1 MFAYRS
7 RPAPVYRILRRRRY
21 GKPMTMPIA
30 FALAGLVFVAG
41 VLGLFL
47 YFGLRSG
54 RGDLVAPPKSFGK
67 REYGRRPV
75 VRPAPAQLAAPKPG
89 PSRVKPSQSSS
100 ANPAPQPAA
109 KPVAAQPEQ
118 MISVPIAGA
127 SPDSQPAPVWRRE
140 TPAGHGR
147 FSEASY
153 SAEQYAEREV
163 KALLLQDRH
172 DRAVRHA
179 RTALKLPADEA
190 EAYVERLAR
199 GLRV

>member
-1 MFAYRS
+1 MRE
-7 RPAPVYRILRRRRY
+7 
-21 GKPMTMPIA
+21 PMTMPIA

-54 RGDLVAPPKSFGK
+54 RGDLVTPPKSFGK
-67 REYGRRPV
+67 REYGRRPA
-75 VRPAPAQLAAPKPG
+75 VRPV
-89 PSRVKPSQSSS
+89 PSNPS
-100 ANPAPQPAA
+100 PPPPQPEPPIA
-109 KPVAAQPEQ
+109 KPVAAEPEP
-118 MISVPIAGA
+118 VPAHSAAATVEGL
-127 SPDSQPAPVWRRE
+127 PERAPVWRRE

-147 FSEASY
+147 FSEACY
-153 SAEQYAEREV
+153 TAEQYAEREV
-163 KALLLQDRH
+163 KALLLQGRP

-179 RTALKLPADEA
+179 RTALKLPAAEA